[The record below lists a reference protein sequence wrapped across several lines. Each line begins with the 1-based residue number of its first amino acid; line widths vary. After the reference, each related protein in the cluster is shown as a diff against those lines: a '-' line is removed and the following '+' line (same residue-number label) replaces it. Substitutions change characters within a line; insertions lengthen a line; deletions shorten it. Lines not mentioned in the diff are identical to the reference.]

1 MLNGFSQLSQTL
13 RRGVTSNPMFQFY
26 QVFKDAPT
34 AAAVTG
40 LKSPYKVWAKILG
53 SFFSALNPNDEIV
66 KTLKSYGIGGFHTSA
81 RTAEKEVEMTKG
93 QRLMN
98 IGPWILKILDHIG
111 DASDYAQRRIIYQE
125 TIKQGGTEMEAI
137 FRANAV
143 IDFMRH
149 GNSKVAL
156 GLVRTVSFMN
166 AYAQQIDV
174 LATSMAG
181 GGFKGME
188 RKKAR
193 MRFAK
198 TTAALMASTLIYC
211 MLKGGDDDYEDLDDQ
226 TKMRNYIIGDMKIP
240 MGTSYSFF
248 FKSMVEMAYSKIMN
262 DGTAY
267 AIDNTRLRRALSR
280 AAADSLLGPNPIA
293 TGAKPFIEVF
303 LNHNFFT
310 GGTVVP
316 RGLEN
321 MESFRQY
328 TATTSNLGKVISAL
342 TFGALNPIQAD
353 HIIRGLFGTAGAL
366 GMWGSD
372 LFTEDKPEKTWAQNP
387 IVGQMFLPPE
397 PRGRED
403 QFYDLKQRSDE
414 AYNTW
419 MNMVKNQRTL
429 EAKEYMQENKDIIKI
444 HDYITSAEAGL
455 KEKNAQI
462 RIIADTPKLDPA
474 EKRRRITRLQ
484 EQKND
489 IIKNIN
495 YFRQKAG
502 Q

>member
-1 MLNGFSQLSQTL
+1 MSRTYTTKTILPLGQAKEDDFNTEVMGSLQEFNGQLDGHQLPLNQIDWRHLKQPTTSTSYANIDGTYSTYMSTQSYHQSEHTVGETL
-13 RRGVTSNPMFQFY
+13 ARLEYNNVLWSGEKSWIKLRDVLIDDGVNVGGAQITFN
-26 QVFKDAPT
+26 
-34 AAAVTG
+34 
-40 LKSPYKVWAKILG
+40 
-53 SFFSALNPNDEIV
+53 ALEGMV
-66 KTLKSYGIGGFHTSA
+66 VG
-81 RTAEKEVEMTKG
+81 
-93 QRLMN
+93 
-98 IGPWILKILDHIG
+98 
-111 DASDYAQRRIIYQE
+111 
-125 TIKQGGTEMEAI
+125 
-137 FRANAV
+137 NAV
-143 IDFMRH
+143 IDFLRH
-149 GNSKVAL
+149 GNSKAAL
-156 GLVRTVSFMN
+156 ALVRTVTFMN
-166 AYAQQIDV
+166 AYIQQIDV

-262 DGTAY
+262 EGTAY
-267 AIDNTRLRRALSR
+267 AIDNTRLRKALSR
-280 AAADSLLGPNPIA
+280 AAYDSLLGPNPIA
-293 TGAKPFIEVF
+293 TGAKPFIEVA

-353 HIIRGLFGTAGAL
+353 HIVRGLFGTVGSL

-372 LFTEDKPEKTWAQNP
+372 LFTEDKPERTWSQNP

-419 MNMVKNQRTL
+419 MSMVKNQRTL